1 MPVPRAVYAPGG
13 LFGSYQI
20 IAARPSGPDKVG
32 SMARR
37 TLLITLAAAAGAPIG
52 VKRQIHA
59 DNSDGRRSSKYA
71 CHSISA
77 QARRSSNG
85 KHSLWACFR
94 AR

>member
-20 IAARPSGPDKVG
+20 IAARLSGPDKGG

-37 TLLITLAAAAGAPIG
+37 TLLIALAAAGAPIG
-52 VKRQIHA
+52 IKRQIHA
-59 DNSDGRRSSKYA
+59 DNSDDRRSSKRA
-71 CHSISA
+71 CHSISS
-77 QARRSSNG
+77 QVRRSSNG